1 MLSGTELE
9 ILKGVADRGGKS
21 TIWIIG
27 GKLGMSS
34 DYARICCTSMGIA
47 DYIDLDRAGRV
58 EITPKGWQELDKRGW
73 QKEEE
78 EARKPKRKECPYCGG
93 SNLFGAVWCVEC
105 KHWLTTEEETHTVE
119 EKTRTVR
126 L

>member
-9 ILKGVADRGGKS
+9 MLKSVAERGGKS

-27 GKLGMSS
+27 SKLGMSS
-34 DYARICCTSMGIA
+34 DYARICCTSIGNA

-73 QKEEE
+73 RKEEK
-78 EARKPKRKECPYCGG
+78 EATAQQLKCPYCGG
-93 SNLFGAVWCVEC
+93 SNQPGAVFCVHC
-105 KHWLTTEEETHTVE
+105 KRWLASEQ
-119 EKTRTVR
+119 KTYTLR
-126 L
+126 

>member
-1 MLSGTELE
+1 MLTGTELE

-27 GKLGMSS
+27 SKLGFSS
-34 DYARICCTSMGIA
+34 DYARICCTSIGNA

-58 EITPKGWQELDKRGW
+58 EITPKGWRELDKRGW

-78 EARKPKRKECPYCGG
+78 EAARPKQMKCPYCGG
-93 SNLFGAVWCVEC
+93 TNHFGAAWCIDC
-105 KHWLTTEEETHTVE
+105 KHWLATEEKTHTV
-119 EKTRTVR
+119 R

>member
-27 GKLGMSS
+27 SKLGMSS
-34 DYARICCTSMGIA
+34 DYARICCTSIGSA

-73 QKEEE
+73 HKEEK
-78 EARKPKRKECPYCGG
+78 EAAKQKQLQCPYCGG
-93 SNLFGAVWCVEC
+93 LNQPGATFCVYC
-105 KHWLTTEEETHTVE
+105 KRWLASMAPTSRQTYTL
-119 EKTRTVR
+119 R
-126 L
+126 

>member
-9 ILKGVADRGGKS
+9 ILKDVADRGGKS

-27 GKLGMSS
+27 SKLGMSS
-34 DYARICCTSMGIA
+34 DYARICCTSMGNA

-73 QKEEE
+73 KKEEK
-78 EARKPKRKECPYCGG
+78 EAAAQQPLKCPFCEG
-93 SNLFGAVWCVEC
+93 SNQPGAVFCVYC
-105 KHWLTTEEETHTVE
+105 KRWLASEQ
-119 EKTRTVR
+119 KTYTLR
-126 L
+126 